1 MKANITA
8 RRVDGMK
15 PGESI
20 ADAEV
25 RGLIARCLPSG
36 AVTFGYRYRDAEG
49 KRHYLGIGVLG
60 VDGITLDKARTMA
73 KKRAAH
79 VAGGGR
85 PVPPSLGPSLNDVLD
100 RYIER
105 QVAKFR
111 TARQVT
117 SIFDRL
123 VRPALGDKLMGDI
136 RRGDVVDL
144 IDEVE
149 DGSGPVM
156 ADRMAAYLR
165 TMFYWHAERDEDFI
179 PPLIK
184 VKPRAGSTRSRARDR
199 ILDDQEIRDLWGT
212 LDVMADTVRGRHAG
226 YHKAVKVMLLTGQRC
241 GNVAKMLPE
250 HVKGDQ
256 WIIPKTEFKTGI
268 EQVVPLTPAVKALL
282 TRDGHEGKRSYLL
295 TFDNKSVRRLKAEL
309 DAYRKLLGRPPM
321 MDWRIHDLRRTARS
335 LMSRAGVRPDIADRV
350 LGHAVPGM
358 RATYDRHSYWPEKL
372 DALERLAALVEDI
385 LAGGKIVKLRKP
397 KVA

>member
-8 RRVDGMK
+8 RRVAGMK

-20 ADAEV
+20 ADSEV
-25 RGLIARCLPSG
+25 RGLLARCLPSG

-49 KRHYLGIGVLG
+49 KRHYLAIGVLG
-60 VDGITLDKARTMA
+60 VDGMTIDKAQAAA

-85 PVPPSLGPSLNDVLD
+85 PVPPSRGPSLNDVLD
-100 RYIER
+100 RYIDR
-105 QVAKFR
+105 RVAKFR

-117 SIFDRL
+117 SMFDRL
-123 VRPALGDKLMGDI
+123 VRPALGDKRIADI

-165 TMFYWHAERDEDFI
+165 TLFYWHAERDEDFI

-184 VKPRAGSTRSRARDR
+184 VKPRAGSTRQRARDR
-199 ILDDQEIRDLWGT
+199 VLDDQEIRDLWAT
-212 LDVMADTVRGRHAG
+212 LDTMAATVRGRHAG

-241 GNVAKMLPE
+241 GNVAKMAAE
-250 HVKGDQ
+250 QIKGDQ
-256 WIIPKTEFKTGI
+256 WIIPKEQFKTGV
-268 EQVVPLTPAVKALL
+268 EQVVPLTPAIKALL
-282 TRDGHEGKRSYLL
+282 VRDGLEGKRNYVL
-295 TFDNKSVRRLKAEL
+295 TFDDQSARRIKGEL
-309 DAYRKLLGRPPM
+309 DAYRKQHGRPPM
-321 MDWRIHDLRRTARS
+321 PDWRIHDLRRTARS
-335 LMSRAGVRPDIADRV
+335 LMSRAGVRPDVADRV

-372 DALERLAALVEDI
+372 DALERLAALLDDI
-385 LAGGKIVKLRKP
+385 LAGGKVVKLRKR